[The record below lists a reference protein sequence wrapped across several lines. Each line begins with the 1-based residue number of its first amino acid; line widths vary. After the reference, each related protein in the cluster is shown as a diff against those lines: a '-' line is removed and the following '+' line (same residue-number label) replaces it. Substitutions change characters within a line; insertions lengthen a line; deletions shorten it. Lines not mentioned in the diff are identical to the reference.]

1 MGDTT
6 DDLREAI
13 NATSGT
19 AADILQKALGKAEE
33 DGWRGVIVLAMAAD
47 NGGRFLC
54 SSALND
60 MELSGLIRWARLLAD
75 DQLMRDLS
83 EPEEAL

>member
-1 MGDTT
+1 MVTNG
-6 DDLREAI
+6 DLRDSV

-19 AADILQKALGKAEE
+19 AGDTLRKALLRAEE
-33 DGWRGVIVLAMAAD
+33 DDWRGVIVLALAAD

-60 MELSGLIRWARLLAD
+60 MELAGLMRWATLLAD
-75 DQLMRDLS
+75 DQVMRDLT
-83 EPEEAL
+83 EPEESL